1 MMELSQLIRY
11 SIRGG
16 LEGRWSNLVSLAA
29 LELIGI
35 TAILF
40 PVALKSVTSE
50 DLVLFDETAYLSAGV
65 GSRSGSF
72 PNFSDGATYSDIY
85 FLLSFITPDRVG
97 LYFAGRALAA
107 VLFVA
112 GVWLAA
118 RLLLRAVPAWT
129 AAAVV
134 ALSPAPYTWPG
145 VSGPAAGAV
154 LVGMALIVRWRNG
167 WALGLANVLFWFAAG
182 SRPELTWFALFVSGT
197 SLVLVLVYRRAVVY
211 RPGHWFSQGLVP
223 VVLGSLAFPLLLI
236 GIHGPPWQ
244 TSGRAWVAFGQHFA
258 LRRASD
264 SEDPWLQS
272 GEVTSRFFPE
282 ADGFFT
288 ALLINPQEMA
298 RHAISNALDAPRVFI
313 SQVFPGSSSL
323 AWISFLSIVITLLV
337 SITVNPRQARD
348 RLATALPVLG
358 SEQFRL
364 PALFGSMLLIFQAIP
379 VLIIFPRVHYQLVFV
394 GALAILLMLLFRVLN
409 PGWKNLWIPLVLTAL
424 CLMVFSAQGLR
435 QAIVRVAYPAPFAAS
450 VTKLIDSGAEFKILS
465 LEPGLETYVPRAD
478 IVSNEITFEGESF
491 VQYLDRL
498 QIDAMF
504 ANGTDTLA
512 PWGQAPG
519 LEEFLANPSA
529 FGFEPVVPGSRLLL
543 RSEHNP

>member
-1 MMELSQLIRY
+1 MENSNLIRNP
-11 SIRGG
+11 IRRV
-16 LEGRWSNLVSLAA
+16 LEGSGSRVVSLTAV
-29 LELIGI
+29 ELIGI
-35 TAILF
+35 AAILF

-118 RLLLRAVPAWT
+118 RLLLRAVPAWI

-167 WALGLANVLFWFAAG
+167 WALGLASVLFWFAAG

-197 SLVLVLVYRRAVVY
+197 SLVLVLVYRKAVVY

-298 RHAISNALDAPRVFI
+298 RHAISNALDAPRVFL
-313 SQVFPGSSSL
+313 SQVFPGSSLL

-337 SITVNPRQARD
+337 RISVNLRQARG
-348 RLATALPVLG
+348 RLASALRVLG
-358 SEQFRL
+358 AMQFQI
-364 PALFGSMLLIFQAIP
+364 PALFGGVLIVFLAVP
-379 VLIIFPRVHYQLVFV
+379 VLIIFPRVHYQLVFA
-394 GALAILLMLLFRVLN
+394 GALAILLMLVFKILN
-409 PGWKNLWIPLVLTAL
+409 PGWEHLAIPLVVSAL
-424 CLMVFSAQGLR
+424 CLTIFLAQGLR

-450 VTKLIDSGAEFKILS
+450 VAKMIDSGAEFRILS
-465 LEPGLETYVPRAD
+465 LESGLDTYVPLAEV
-478 IVSNEITFEGESF
+478 VSSQPTLKGESF
-491 VQYLDRL
+491 VQYLDRMR
-498 QIDAMF
+498 INAIF
-504 ANGTDTLA
+504 ANGTDALA
-512 PWGQAPG
+512 PWSQAPG
-519 LEEFLANPSA
+519 LDEFLADPGS
-529 FGFEPVVPGSRLLL
+529 FGYEPVMPGSRLLL
-543 RSEHNP
+543 RTENSP